1 MEENRHIELSAI
13 IPVYNGEKYLEEAL
27 NSLINQTF
35 EAFEIICV
43 DDGSTDK
50 SLEILEKF
58 KREDVRVKILRQN
71 HQGAGAA
78 RNLGLLNARGT
89 YIVFLDADD
98 FFDKNMFEKIVA
110 KGNKTQ
116 ADVIVFGAKRYDN
129 RTGQVT
135 NAPWYL
141 RKGLLPEK
149 EVFSRKDAEGRV
161 LEITMPHPW
170 TKAFRREYIL
180 KENLRF
186 QNLPNSNDAYFV
198 LVALAAAERV
208 TAIKEDF
215 VFYRVFREGSLQNKK
230 CNHPLCFL
238 EAYEAVFDELNKREI
253 YSEVER
259 GFCNT
264 VLSGCTY
271 NLDTV
276 NDEEARWEIIQALC
290 SQRFSRMGL
299 LDFPEDFYN
308 VIANR
313 DQIAGLPYA
322 LEVRRQLDVRLSYAP
337 EELIKAGNY
346 CGEKKVTVIIP
357 IYNTEQYL
365 AECIE
370 SILGQTLKE
379 LEVICIDDGSTD
391 KSLEVL
397 DNYAKTDDRVIIYQ
411 QKNCG
416 LSMVRNRGLSHAAG
430 EYIYFMDSDDI
441 LRQDALEN
449 LYNRSKEEKLDVLYF
464 DAITMYE
471 NEDIKENHLEFDNYY
486 VRKGEYPVNCTGSEM
501 FVRMREAG
509 EYRVNMGIQF
519 FRRGFLEEEDLKFQP
534 GIIHEDNDFT
544 FRAMLLAERVGYISE
559 TYFNR
564 RIRAQSIMTVKTRFN
579 HIYGY
584 FRSFLKMLSF
594 IEENSYPEEMTELL
608 YDTVYSVLSC
618 AKKGYSELSDAEKY
632 AAMGLKGS
640 ERIQFR
646 LFIEQGAETVAKL
659 HRTYAE
665 KSEINRK
672 LQITYGEKYDRGLE
686 IKRLKKEIA
695 SIKKSRSYKLAR
707 IIGFPVRLV
716 KRILNKGQ
724 K

>member
-1 MEENRHIELSAI
+1 MEHNRTIELSVI
-13 IPVYNGEKYLEEAL
+13 IPVYNGEKYLEETMD
-27 NSLINQTF
+27 SIMSQTF
-35 EAFEIICV
+35 EAFEVICV
-43 DDGSTDK
+43 DDGSTDR
-50 SLEILEKF
+50 SLEILERYQQKEQ
-58 KREDVRVKILRQN
+58 KVKVLRQN
-71 HQGAGAA
+71 HEGAGAA
-78 RNLGLLNARGT
+78 RNRGLINAQGT
-89 YIVFLDADD
+89 YVIFLDSDD
-98 FFDKNMFEKIVA
+98 IFDQYMLEKIAA
-110 KGNKTQ
+110 KGEKTQ

-129 RTGQVT
+129 RSGQII

-141 RKGLLPEK
+141 RKELIPEK
-149 EVFSRKDAEGRV
+149 EVFSRKDAEGRL

-170 TKAFRREYIL
+170 TKAFRREYVW

-198 LVALAAAERV
+198 LVALAAAEKV

-230 CNHPLCFL
+230 KNNPLCFL
-238 EAYEAVFDELNKREI
+238 EAYEAVYDELKKREI

-271 NLDTV
+271 NLNTV
-276 NDEEARWEIIQALC
+276 NDDEARWKIIRALC

-308 VIANR
+308 VIDNR
-313 DQIAGLPYA
+313 NQIAGLPYA
-322 LEVRRQLDVRLSYAP
+322 LEVREQMDRRNCYEPERLVTSADF
-337 EELIKAGNY
+337 

-357 IYNTEQYL
+357 VYNTEQYL
-365 AECIE
+365 SECID

-391 KSLEVL
+391 QSLEVL
-397 DNYAKTDDRVIIYQ
+397 EHYAQMDRRVTIFQ

-416 LSMVRNRGLSHAAG
+416 LSVVRNRGLENASG
-430 EYIYFMDSDDI
+430 EYVYFMDSDDI

-449 LYNRSKEEKLDVLYF
+449 LYSRSKKEELDVLYF
-464 DAITMYE
+464 DAVTLYE
-471 NEDIKENHLEFDNYY
+471 NEEIRESHPEFDNYY
-486 VRKGEYPVNCTGSEM
+486 VRKGNYPINCTGSEM
-501 FVRMREAG
+501 FVKMRETG
-509 EYRVNMGIQF
+509 EYRVNIGIQF
-519 FRRGFLEEEDLKFQP
+519 FRREFLEEEDLKFQP

-544 FRAMLLAERVGYISE
+544 FRAMLLAKKTGYISE
-559 TYFNR
+559 AYFNR
-564 RIRAQSIMTVKTRFN
+564 RIRAQSIMTVKTRFH

-584 FRSFLKMLSF
+584 FKSFLKMLSF
-594 IEENSYPEEMTELL
+594 LEEYSFPEEMTGLL
-608 YDTVYSVLSC
+608 YDTVYSVLNC
-618 AKKGYSELSDAEKY
+618 AKKGYGELSGAEKY
-632 AAMGLKGS
+632 AAMGLRGS

-646 LFIEQGAETVAKL
+646 LFVEQGAETVAKL

-672 LQITYGEKYDRGLE
+672 LQITYDEKFERGLE

-695 SIKKSRSYKLAR
+695 SIKKSRSYRLAR
-707 IIGFPVRLV
+707 MIGFPVRCFR
-716 KRILNKGQ
+716 KILNKIQ